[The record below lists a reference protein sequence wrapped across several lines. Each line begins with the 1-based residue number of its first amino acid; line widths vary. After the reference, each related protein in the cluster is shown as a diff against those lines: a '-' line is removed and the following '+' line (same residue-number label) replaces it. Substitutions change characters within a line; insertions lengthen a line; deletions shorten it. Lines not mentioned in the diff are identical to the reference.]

1 MRGQERT
8 GSYPV
13 SDRRSG
19 RSKRAPL
26 FFFFVLIT
34 LSAALLILIA
44 RRPAGKP
51 VVVMPVE
58 TEIPVTKSPAPVLF
72 PVHVDGAVTRPGLY
86 YFAEGSIL
94 GDAIAKAGGFTPLAD
109 QSAINLAMLLQ
120 AHMKIYVPRE
130 GEEAR
135 GLSLE
140 GIMQGTETKLDLNR
154 ATRQELETLPGVGEA
169 TAEAIIA
176 YREENGP
183 FADIEELMQV
193 PGIKEGR
200 FSKLKDRIRVTGP

>member
-8 GSYPV
+8 DSYPV
-13 SDRRSG
+13 AGRRSG
-19 RSKRAPL
+19 RPRRAPL
-26 FFFFVLIT
+26 LFFWVLIT

-44 RRPAGKP
+44 RRPAGKA
-51 VVVMPVE
+51 VVVIPKE
-58 TEIPVTKSPAPVLF
+58 TETDVTKTPTLALF

-86 YFAEGSIL
+86 YFEEDSIL
-94 GDAIAKAGGFTPLAD
+94 GDAIAKAGGFTLQAD

-130 GEEAR
+130 GEEAT
-135 GLSLE
+135 GISLD
-140 GIMQGTETKLDLNR
+140 GIMMGAEVKVDLNR

-176 YREENGP
+176 YREEHGP

-200 FSKLKDRIRVTGP
+200 FSKLKDRIRVTKP